1 MAPSKIVTTS
11 FSSKT
16 VLALLHL
23 TSFIIIL
30 HLLHSLTTMFSSF
43 TFDVQEMQHILCTHQ
58 PTIDIPFHRNMSS
71 STTHLFIFSNLIF
84 YNFFNV
90 INLLNLAYL
99 ANEQIHHS
107 IELFHNNT
115 CNLVIRFLWPCYQL
129 RLLAIVL
136 IWCISNLTLAFSSQ
150 LLPWWSLSDDDV
162 TLTSTAIFSF
172 EELWFACIETHD
184 EQCYETQLAERRSR
198 R

>member
-1 MAPSKIVTTS
+1 
-11 FSSKT
+11 
-16 VLALLHL
+16 
-23 TSFIIIL
+23 
-30 HLLHSLTTMFSSF
+30 
-43 TFDVQEMQHILCTHQ
+43 
-58 PTIDIPFHRNMSS
+58 MSS
-71 STTHLFIFSNLIF
+71 STTHLFVFSNLIF

-99 ANEQIHHS
+99 ANGQIHHS
-107 IELFHNNT
+107 IELFHNGT

-162 TLTSTAIFSF
+162 TLTSTAIFFIWRTLVCLYWNTWRAMLWNTASR
-172 EELWFACIETHD
+172 EEIKTVDAPNAPVHTEATWVASSGWCSVLSLPTSMSCVSLVAGLSPASAICCMCCSHCTASLRI
-184 EQCYETQLAERRSR
+184 
-198 R
+198 